1 MDEQQDLTA
10 VEAEIERRKM
20 QGDQP
25 QGALPTVVE
34 EQPPAPQLKPVNAP
48 SAFTEVVDQAKIA
61 VVQQA
66 AATDKRFSNQFA
78 NQVTDAALVSAQV
91 EQEKQRL
98 EKQAVEY
105 EQELLETRQQLN
117 KLEQQNTK
125 WEKRQKRRQF
135 FYDGVKPIMKF
146 VDINEP
152 MNILLTLLFT
162 VILCPFFL
170 LNKLGKGTIGT
181 LLSGATDDNR
191 PKAVKNFIWT
201 MLGILVAAII
211 VAIILVVFLVLKHY
225 GIINLTQ
232 GGIGNV

>member
-1 MDEQQDLTA
+1 MDEQDLNA
-10 VEAEIERRKM
+10 IQAEIDKRKT
-20 QGDQP
+20 QGDQS
-25 QGALPTVVE
+25 QDALPIVVE

-48 SAFTEVVDQAKIA
+48 TAFTEVVDQAKIA
-61 VVQQA
+61 TITDV
-66 AATDKRFSNQFA
+66 AATDKRFVREFTDQI
-78 NQVTDAALVSAQV
+78 TDAALVSAQV
-91 EQEKQRL
+91 EQERQRL

-152 MNILLTLLFT
+152 MNIPLTLLFT
-162 VILCPFFL
+162 IILCPFFL
-170 LNKLGKGTIGT
+170 LGKLGKATIGN

-201 MLGILVAAII
+201 LLGLLVAVIVAAI
-211 VAIILVVFLVLKHY
+211 AFVVFIVLKHY

-232 GGIGNV
+232 GGNANV

>member
-10 VEAEIERRKM
+10 IQAEIEKRKT

-48 SAFTEVVDQAKIA
+48 SAFTEAVDKAKIA
-61 VVQQA
+61 TMTEV
-66 AATDKRFSNQFA
+66 AATDKHFVKGFA
-78 NQVTDAALVSAQV
+78 GTVTDAAMESAKV
-91 EQEKQRL
+91 EQEKQKLERL
-98 EKQAVEY
+98 LVEHQ
-105 EQELLETRQQLN
+105 QELIETKRQLN
-117 KLEQQNTK
+117 KLEQQTTK

-135 FYDGVKPIMKF
+135 FYDGVKPIMMF
-146 VDINEP
+146 VDIKEP

-211 VAIILVVFLVLKHY
+211 VAIILTVFLVLKHY

>member
-1 MDEQQDLTA
+1 MNEMQDLNA
-10 VEAEIERRKM
+10 IQAEIDKRKT
-20 QGDQP
+20 QAEQP
-25 QGALPTVVE
+25 QGDLPTVVE
-34 EQPPAPQLKPVNAP
+34 QQPPAPQLKPLNAP
-48 SAFTEVVDQAKIA
+48 SAFTDVVDKAKIA
-61 VVQQA
+61 TITDV
-66 AATDKRFSNQFA
+66 AATDKRFVREFTDQI
-78 NQVTDAALVSAQV
+78 TDAALVSAQV

-152 MNILLTLLFT
+152 MNILLTLLMTIIIF
-162 VILCPFFL
+162 PFFL
-170 LNKLGKGTIGT
+170 VSKFVRGTVGN
-181 LLSGATDDNR
+181 LLSGATDDTR
-191 PKAVKNFIWT
+191 PKAVKNFLWT
-201 MLGILVAAII
+201 ILALTVVLVLAF
-211 VAIILVVFLVLKHY
+211 VVFLVLKHY

-232 GGIGNV
+232 GGSGNV

>member
-1 MDEQQDLTA
+1 MDEQDLNA
-10 VEAEIERRKM
+10 IQAEIDKRKT

-48 SAFTEVVDQAKIA
+48 TAFTEAVDKAKIA
-61 VVQQA
+61 TITDK
-66 AATDKRFSNQFA
+66 AATDKRFLTEFTDN
-78 NQVTDAALVSAQV
+78 VTDAALISAQV
-91 EQEKQRL
+91 EQERQRL
-98 EKQAVEY
+98 EKQVVVY
-105 EQELLETRQQLN
+105 EQELLETKQQLN